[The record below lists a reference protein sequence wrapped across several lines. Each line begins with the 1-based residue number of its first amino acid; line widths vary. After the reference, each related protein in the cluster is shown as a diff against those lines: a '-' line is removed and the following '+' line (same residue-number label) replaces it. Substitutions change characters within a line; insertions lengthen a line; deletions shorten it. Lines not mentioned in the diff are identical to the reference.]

1 MKKMVMG
8 GAVALLLTG
17 HAAFAAIQYEYF
29 QTSRSDVQD
38 GAAADFNARAV
49 IDGLRSRVEFISGN
63 AYPPG
68 TYVIS
73 TDGARKLLWV
83 DPTQKIYTEVN
94 SLNIA
99 SAIGASNISVSNLLS
114 TVTKLDDA
122 KVIAGIPTDHYRLT
136 MTYSITVNFRN
147 MPLKQ
152 AVRATIDAWTTV
164 RFGDAAEAA
173 FANNIQTGNA
183 NIDEL
188 IAVET
193 TKIRGFPLKQTVQ
206 IVTLHESK
214 LQPVGSKL
222 VLPASRTQTRE
233 MTVTS
238 IGEAKAEDSLFR
250 VPAQYKKIDFS
261 DQINKSQTQVLSVQ
275 PSNQ

>member
-1 MKKMVMG
+1 MKKTVMG
-8 GAVALLLTG
+8 GVVALLLTG
-17 HAAFAAIQYEYF
+17 HAAFAAVQYEYF

-38 GAAADFNARAV
+38 EQAADFNAKAV

-99 SAIGASNISVSNLLS
+99 SAIGTSNISLTDLVS
-114 TVTKLDDA
+114 TVTKLDDG

-136 MTYSITVNFRN
+136 MTYGITVNFRD

-152 AVRATIDAWTTV
+152 SVRATIDEWTTV
-164 RFGDAAEAA
+164 RFGDASETA
-173 FANNIQTGNA
+173 FANNVQTGNA
-183 NIDEL
+183 KIDEL
-188 IAVET
+188 ITAET
-193 TKIRGFPLKQTVQ
+193 TKIRGFPLKQTIR
-206 IVTLHESK
+206 IVTIHESGM
-214 LQPVGSKL
+214 QPVGSKL
-222 VLPASRTQTRE
+222 SLPASRTQTRE
-233 MTVTS
+233 MTVTA
-238 IGEAKAEDSLFR
+238 ITEAKADDAMFR
-250 VPAQYKKIDFS
+250 VPAQFRKIDFS
-261 DQINKSQTQVLSVQ
+261 DQISKSQTQVLSVQ
-275 PSNQ
+275 TSSQ

>member
-1 MKKMVMG
+1 MKKTVMG
-8 GAVALLLTG
+8 GVVALLLTG
-17 HAAFAAIQYEYF
+17 HAAFAAVQYEYF

-38 GAAADFNARAV
+38 EQAADFNAKAV

-99 SAIGASNISVSNLLS
+99 SAIGTSNISLTDLVS
-114 TVTKLDDA
+114 TVTKLDDG

-136 MTYSITVNFRN
+136 MTYGITVNFRD

-152 AVRATIDAWTTV
+152 SVRATIDEWTTV
-164 RFGDAAEAA
+164 RFGDASETA
-173 FANNIQTGNA
+173 FANNVQTGNA
-183 NIDEL
+183 KIDEL
-188 IAVET
+188 ITAET
-193 TKIRGFPLKQTVQ
+193 TKIRGFPLKQTIR
-206 IVTLHESK
+206 IVTIHESGM
-214 LQPVGSKL
+214 LPVGSKL
-222 VLPASRTQTRE
+222 SLPSSRTQTRE
-233 MTVTS
+233 MTVTAIS
-238 IGEAKAEDSLFR
+238 ESKADDAMFR
-250 VPAQYKKIDFS
+250 VPAQFRKIDFS
-261 DQINKSQTQVLSVQ
+261 DQISKSQTQVLSVQ
-275 PSNQ
+275 TSSQ